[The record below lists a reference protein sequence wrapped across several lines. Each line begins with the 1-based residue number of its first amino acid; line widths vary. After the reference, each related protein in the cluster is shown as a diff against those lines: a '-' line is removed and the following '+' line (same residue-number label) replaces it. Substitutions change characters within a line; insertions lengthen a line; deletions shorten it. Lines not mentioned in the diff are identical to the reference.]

1 MVKRAIRRFL
11 IRHPSLLPGD
21 IQESSRLEPEIEQLY
36 SAVRPFTMT
45 SIHRVAA
52 LADAVEYVCR
62 CRIPG
67 DIVECGVWR
76 GGSTMAA
83 ALTLIRL
90 GDKSRRLYLFDTFEG
105 MPPPTAAD
113 VDRDGVPA
121 RALLDADAA
130 RTGYVWAR
138 ATLGD
143 VQANVASTGYP
154 NDRIVFAKGKVED
167 TVPGQAPEKIA
178 ILRLDTDWYES
189 TAHELEHLYPRL
201 VPGGVLI
208 IDDYG
213 HWQGA
218 RKAVDEYIARHKI
231 ALLLSRIDDTG
242 RMATKPADQQVK

>member
-11 IRHPSLLPGD
+11 IRHPSLLPRDGF
-21 IQESSRLEPEIEQLY
+21 EPEIEQLY
-36 SAVRPFTMT
+36 ESVRPFTMT

-62 CRIPG
+62 SRIPG

-83 ALTLIRL
+83 ARTLIRL

-105 MPPPTAAD
+105 MPPPTAD
-113 VDRDGVPA
+113 DLDRDGVPA
-121 RALLDADAA
+121 RALLDADAG
-130 RTGYVWAR
+130 RTGPMWAR

-143 VQANVASTGYP
+143 VQENLRSTGYP
-154 NDRIVFAKGKVED
+154 SDLIVFAKGKVEN
-167 TVPGQAPEKIA
+167 TIPGQAPEQIA

-189 TAHELEHLYPRL
+189 TAHELTHLYPRL
-201 VPGGVLI
+201 VEGGVLI

-213 HWQGA
+213 YWQGA

-242 RMATKPADQQVK
+242 RMATKPADQQVQ